1 MTLHNELK
9 QQTQTHGQRGHGRYE
24 FLARR
29 SEIKRALENGYTAKE
44 VWTLLHE
51 KGTMPIQYR
60 TFIDYVNRYLKK
72 SGQPQTQRAKKPTQL
87 SPKKAE
93 SPKKKAEN
101 KTAVKQHGNQFTKRF
116 KFDVKGKRKEDLI

>member
-1 MTLHNELK
+1 MTLDNELK
-9 QQTQTHGQRGHGRYE
+9 QQTQARGHGRYE

-29 SEIKRALENGYTAKE
+29 SEIKRALEDGHTAKE
-44 VWTLLHE
+44 VWALLHE

-72 SGQPQTQRAKKPTQL
+72 SGQPQAQRAKKPAQH
-87 SPKKAE
+87 

-101 KTAVKQHGNQFTKRF
+101 KAVVKQHRNQFTKRF